1 VADDAGALLVRSGL
15 IRSDDLAAAR
25 IACADVGGTIGE
37 HLVAAGLVADEL
49 LTEFYRSRL
58 LVPQVNPNNLARL
71 ASALVAV
78 IPADMAVEL
87 RVVPVAVDREG
98 NLTVAMSDPSDRHAV
113 DEISFFTGKYVVRA
127 VATQMQIAWCLA
139 HYYGHV
145 TELGRR
151 LLRPSRTG
159 GAAADT
165 PPTPTPVAA
174 VPAAMPRGRGDTG
187 RVDALRK
194 KVLPPTT
201 PATQAP
207 VNGDA
212 VQAIRREDSGIPSTG
227 GRVAAISRPTG
238 HGSPTLVGV
247 APGPILAGAAV
258 AIAPALDEAEPAP
271 AAADS
276 AVPTPAIDRDG
287 DEPEDDAAWE
297 AALARARA
305 ATADEV
311 SADGDADGD
320 DDGGDDRDGDAEW
333 EAALARARAATAE
346 EDLIDED
353 PAHGDG
359 DEGSDRSAVPH
370 RDDAA
375 GEDDDDDE
383 PEIQIRDVSGPVG
396 AAVHAD
402 TQPTGPTI
410 NRLRTEDELADRHG
424 EVEVR
429 LPHQP
434 RDLDL
439 PAVVVA
445 ELAAPPVVI
454 EADGRTS
461 VPTAIARPG
470 SEQEGHASADDE
482 RTLDLVDDEP
492 LDDDEP
498 HDDDDGVDEAID
510 DGPSQPI
517 LLLQHRRPE
526 TVDVAIP
533 DGPGPHDDDDDD
545 PDVTDNDGSSVTVSA
560 AVAVIAPSPAA
571 RRSDDDAVDDDD
583 DDEAARAAAEF
594 DEGVTPP
601 PATVDI
607 VLLDRKKPETP
618 PIGRRP
624 ERLTQVGVGSVGAR
638 RRRHSMRPDQGITQ
652 PMVDALLT
660 APPEIPALVDTTV
673 RVPVDFAP
681 DHAAPP
687 VPDLVRRPPWTAAD
701 SPPARPHPVIDTPTL
716 KTAGTPSHGDPPS
729 GPSGR
734 VAAPQSA
741 ASSDQVVDG
750 VPRFVQDDEN
760 SNTRRLESA
769 RNRRASKSMSEID
782 DDWGPPGST
791 IPPPFLGV
799 MAGVD
804 DDAPAGRIPILAD
817 DDLSGPLLVAP
828 PSPPEDRPRRTPVP
842 SDAVPVAASPGASA
856 SPLPAS
862 LSRPHPIELARDLE
876 AASTRLVDL
885 LRDLDRAH
893 SRDGVIEV
901 LVGLLADSHTQAA
914 FFAVR
919 GGELHPFATRPAAPG
934 AGSAALRLDAAST
947 FQDVVGTRLPYRG
960 PLVDDA
966 SRALVINTFGS
977 QPDEV
982 LVMPVA
988 VRDRVVG
995 VLYGAGRLRH
1005 TFDEHLA
1012 LAARAAG
1019 LAFERIL
1026 KSKRTPVP

>member
-1 VADDAGALLVRSGL
+1 MADDAGALLVRSGL

-71 ASALVAV
+71 ATALVAV

-151 LLRPSRTG
+151 LLRPSRNG

-165 PPTPTPVAA
+165 PPTPTPVVAA
-174 VPAAMPRGRGDTG
+174 PAAMPRSRGDTG

-201 PATQAP
+201 PTTQAP

-227 GRVAAISRPTG
+227 GRVAAIARPTG

-258 AIAPALDEAEPAP
+258 AVAPALDEAEPMAP

-311 SADGDADGD
+311 SADGDADH
-320 DDGGDDRDGDAEW
+320 DGDAEW
-333 EAALARARAATAE
+333 EAALARARAATADE
-346 EDLIDED
+346 GLIDED
-353 PAHGDG
+353 PAHGEG
-359 DEGSDRSAVPH
+359 DEDSDRNAIPH

-375 GEDDDDDE
+375 DNEDEDQDDDYE

-429 LPHQP
+429 LPYQP

-445 ELAAPPVVI
+445 ELAPPVVI

-461 VPTAIARPG
+461 LPTAITRPG
-470 SEQEGHASADDE
+470 SDQEDHASADDE
-482 RTLDLVDDEP
+482 RTLDLVDDGEP
-492 LDDDEP
+492 LDDEPRDDDEP
-498 HDDDDGVDEAID
+498 RVVDDDGVDEEID

-533 DGPGPHDDDDDD
+533 DGPGPHDDDDD

-560 AVAVIAPSPAA
+560 AVAVIAPSPA
-571 RRSDDDAVDDDD
+571 VPHFDDDD
-583 DDEAARAAAEF
+583 DDDSEAARAAAEF

-601 PATVDI
+601 PATIDI

-624 ERLTQVGVGSVGAR
+624 ERLTQVGVGAVGGR

-652 PMVDALLT
+652 PMVDVLLT

-716 KTAGTPSHGDPPS
+716 KTAATPGHGDPPS

-769 RNRRASKSMSEID
+769 RNRRTSKSMSEID

-828 PSPPEDRPRRTPVP
+828 PSPPEDRPRRTPAP

-893 SRDGVIEV
+893 SRDGVIDV
-901 LVGLLADSHTQAA
+901 LVGLLADSHAQAA

>member
-78 IPADMAVEL
+78 IPGDMAIEL
-87 RVVPVAVDREG
+87 RVVPVAMDREG

-151 LLRPSRTG
+151 LLRPSRN
-159 GAAADT
+159 GAGD
-165 PPTPTPVAA
+165 PPPSPL
-174 VPAAMPRGRGDTG
+174 PRARGDTG
-187 RVDALRK
+187 RVEALRK
-194 KVLPPTT
+194 KVLPPTSA
-201 PATQAP
+201 ATHDAAP
-207 VNGDA
+207 A
-212 VQAIRREDSGIPSTG
+212 VQAIRREDSGGAPGS
-227 GRVAAISRPTG
+227 GRIAAIARPVG
-238 HGSPTLVGV
+238 GGSPTLVGI
-247 APGPILAGAAV
+247 APGPVLAGVAV
-258 AIAPALDEAEPAP
+258 AIAPALDDEPDP
-271 AAADS
+271 GLVDS
-276 AVPTPAIDRDG
+276 AVPTPAIDP
-287 DEPEDDAAWE
+287 DEIEDEAAWE
-297 AALARARA
+297 EALARARAATADEAARRAASDDEDTADHRDTADDEASWAAALARARA
-305 ATADEV
+305 ATADE
-311 SADGDADGD
+311 
-320 DDGGDDRDGDAEW
+320 
-333 EAALARARAATAE
+333 EAV
-346 EDLIDED
+346 DED
-353 PAHGDG
+353 PAAGHDG
-359 DEGSDRSAVPH
+359 VPAAATPDP
-370 RDDAA
+370 DD
-375 GEDDDDDE
+375 DDDDDE
-383 PEIQIRDVSGPVG
+383 PEIQIRDVSGPV
-396 AAVHAD
+396 AVAVHAD
-402 TQPTGPTI
+402 TQPTGPTS

-429 LPHQP
+429 APHLP

-439 PAVVVA
+439 PAVVVS
-445 ELAAPPVVI
+445 ELSPPPVIVD
-454 EADGRTS
+454 ADGRRS
-461 VPTAIARPG
+461 VPTALARPG
-470 SEQEGHASADDE
+470 SDQESRSAADDE
-482 RTLDLVDDEP
+482 RTLDLPGGDEP
-492 LDDDEP
+492 DDDEDRGEDEDEQDESE
-498 HDDDDGVDEAID
+498 DDDFD

-526 TVDVAIP
+526 TVDVTIP
-533 DGPGPHDDDDDD
+533 DGASPHDDDDD
-545 PDVTDNDGSSVTVSA
+545 PEVTDNDGTSVTVRA
-560 AVAVIAPSPAA
+560 AVAVSAPTASA
-571 RRSDDDAVDDDD
+571 D

-618 PIGRRP
+618 PHVRRP
-624 ERLTQVGVGSVGAR
+624 ERPTQVGVGSVGAVGGR
-638 RRRHSMRPDQGITQ
+638 RRRHSLRPDQGITQ
-652 PMVDALLT
+652 PMVDVLLT

-701 SPPARPHPVIDTPTL
+701 APPARPHPVLDQPTL
-716 KTAGTPSHGDPPS
+716 KTAGTPAHGDPPS

-734 VAAPQSA
+734 VAVPSG
-741 ASSDQVVDG
+741 STTSDQVVDG
-750 VPRFVQDDEN
+750 IPRFVQDDEN
-760 SNTRRLESA
+760 SNTRRHEST
-769 RNRRASKSMSEID
+769 RNRRSSKSMSEID

-804 DDAPAGRIPILAD
+804 DDAPAARIPILAE

-828 PSPPEDRPRRTPVP
+828 PSPPEDRPTPTP
-842 SDAVPVAASPGASA
+842 SDAVPVATVPGASG
-856 SPLPAS
+856 SPLPQP

-876 AASTRLVDL
+876 AASTRLVEL

-901 LVGLLADSHTQAA
+901 LVELIADSHAQAA

-919 GGELHPFATRPAAPG
+919 GGELHPFATRPTAPG

-995 VLYGAGRLRH
+995 VLYGAGRRRH

-1026 KSKRTPVP
+1026 KAKRTPVP